1 MHSLETGIILSIA
14 AFFFFSFLMFV
25 FLRETNIS
33 KEIIEKYEKE
43 KVAYTATDKKG
54 YNPEYIKNILDI
66 IREEGK
72 LDDDGD
78 D

>member
-1 MHSLETGIILSIA
+1 MHSLETGVILSVA
-14 AFFFFSFLMFV
+14 AFFFFSFLTFT

-33 KEIIEKYEKE
+33 KEILEKYEKE
-43 KVAYTATDKKG
+43 RNMYIADNKKN

-72 LDDDGD
+72 LDYDE
-78 D
+78 

>member
-1 MHSLETGIILSIA
+1 MHSLETGVILSVA
-14 AFFFFSFLMFV
+14 AFFFFSFLIFT

-33 KEIIEKYEKE
+33 KEILEKYEKE
-43 KVAYTATDKKG
+43 RNMYIADNKKN

-72 LDDDGD
+72 LDYDE
-78 D
+78 